1 MEPNIWIHFVVSG
14 CSSFSRMPLFEV
26 PTATFQGLKITTWSP
41 IIEDINHCRVLVKM
55 RIYPLPQF
63 QTPRSTWRNG
73 LGNDT
78 RYPNTGRA
86 CWISRMNRPLKP
98 MTTQPRRHQGGNM
111 IWSFKRNIIFWRL
124 NIYAIRRF
132 ESIWMI
138 VINLDEETHS
148 KSHWSTNIPS
158 WSAILAHF
166 LAVST
171 HTITIPSYPCSS
183 RPGSRYRSH
192 QR

>member
-1 MEPNIWIHFVVSG
+1 MFFLFMDAFIWGSKRNFSG
-14 CSSFSRMPLFEV
+14 PLNNNM
-26 PTATFQGLKITTWSP
+26 ITS
-41 IIEDINHCRVLVKM
+41 IEDINPCRVLLKM

-111 IWSFKRNIIFWRL
+111 IWSVKRNIIFWRL
-124 NIYAIRRF
+124 NIYAICRF

-148 KSHWSTNIPS
+148 KSHWSINIPS

-166 LAVST
+166 FGREHT
-171 HTITIPSYPCSS
+171 HNHYPFLSL
-183 RPGSRYRSH
+183 
-192 QR
+192 